1 MLEWREKRWTESAHG
16 GVEQPVAA
24 AALAA
29 RPRRVTDVFVTL
41 TEKQPQAEG
50 AVYGRLP
57 ERGAWR
63 TLPVALRGK
72 KLPGRAP

>member
-1 MLEWREKRWTESAHG
+1 MERERLSRRRRA
-16 GVEQPVAA
+16 EQPVAA
-24 AALAA
+24 AA
-29 RPRRVTDVFVTL
+29 RRVTDVFVTL